1 MKKTELARRY
11 IFFIVG
17 LFVNSLGVSLITKA
31 SLGTSP
37 ISSIPYTLDIGFAP
51 TLGMFTLAF
60 NLLLVVIQLAV
71 LRRRFPRQFWLEIPV
86 TLAFSYFIDLT
97 MSMLS
102 LYQPQGYPL
111 QFLSLLVGC
120 GVLGFGVFM
129 EMAAGVVMLPGE
141 CTVSAI
147 STTWHTDFGRTKVA
161 VDVTMAVTAA
171 ALGLLLYHRLAG
183 VREGTII
190 SALLVGMIARAVHR
204 VLNERVQPLL
214 RGRTQPVGA
223 EE

>member
-1 MKKTELARRY
+1 MKKAELARRY

-190 SALLVGMIARAVHR
+190 SALLVGMIARALHR

>member
-1 MKKTELARRY
+1 MKKAELARRY

-204 VLNERVQPLL
+204 VLNERVQALF